1 MSIDLFN
8 QTLYEKPSTVKEYI
22 CTQKELWIEEK
33 TIFEKY
39 EQHIKDKTILDVG
52 CGGGRTAIALSELTS
67 NYTGIDY
74 SMEMVKACQ
83 KWHSSL
89 NFLHGDASDMH
100 MFDAESFDFIMFSFN
115 GIDCMSHEKRIKTLK
130 EIYRALKNGGIFAFS
145 SHNLDD
151 CKIVTA
157 FNKYDM
163 KRPRA
168 IAKNFLNVMSYL
180 KVRKYQ
186 IHTDTYEILSD
197 PLAGFGHLTYYIRK
211 PEQVKQL
218 VNIGFQ
224 NIAIINRQAQFV
236 DINSLDRDSEWLHY
250 VCQKPTGNDRN
261 EHSQQK

>member
-1 MSIDLFN
+1 MSIDSLN
-8 QTLYEKPSTVKEYI
+8 QTLYEKSSTVKEYI

-39 EQHIKDKTILDVG
+39 EQHIKDKAILDVG

-74 SMEMVKACQ
+74 SIEMVKACQ

-89 NFLHGDASDMH
+89 NFLHVDASDMY
-100 MFDAESFDFIMFSFN
+100 MFDGESFDFIIFSFN
-115 GIDCMSHEKRIKTLK
+115 GIDCMSYEKRIKTLK
-130 EIYRALKNGGIFAFS
+130 EIYRVLKKNGIFAFS

-151 CKIVTA
+151 RKIVIA

-168 IAKNFLNVMSYL
+168 IVRNFLNIMSYL

-211 PEQVKQL
+211 QEQVKQL
-218 VNIGFQ
+218 VNIGFK
-224 NIAIINRQAQFV
+224 NIAILNRQAQFV

-250 VCQKPTGNDRN
+250 VCQKPTSNDRN
-261 EHSQQK
+261 EDSQQK

>member
-1 MSIDLFN
+1 
-8 QTLYEKPSTVKEYI
+8 
-22 CTQKELWIEEK
+22 
-33 TIFEKY
+33 
-39 EQHIKDKTILDVG
+39 
-52 CGGGRTAIALSELTS
+52 
-67 NYTGIDY
+67 
-74 SMEMVKACQ
+74 MEMVKACQ

-100 MFDAESFDFIMFSFN
+100 MFDEASFDFIIFSFN

-130 EIYRALKNGGIFAFS
+130 EIYRILKKNGIFAFS

-151 CKIVTA
+151 RKIVTA

-168 IAKNFLNVMSYL
+168 MAKNLLNVMSYL

-186 IHTDTYEILSD
+186 IHADTYEILSD

-211 PEQVKQL
+211 QEQVKQL

-224 NIAIINRQAQFV
+224 NIAILNRQAQFV
-236 DINSLDRDSEWLHY
+236 DVNSLDRDSEWFHY
-250 VCQKPTGNDRN
+250 VCQKPTGNERN
-261 EHSQQK
+261 EDS